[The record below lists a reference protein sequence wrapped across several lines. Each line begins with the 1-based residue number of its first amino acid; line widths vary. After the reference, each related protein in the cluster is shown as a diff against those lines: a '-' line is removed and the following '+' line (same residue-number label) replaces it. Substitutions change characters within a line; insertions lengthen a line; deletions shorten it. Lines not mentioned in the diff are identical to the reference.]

1 MKIFAN
7 IYFEA
12 LEMYEI
18 AREGAADELGRP
30 GCDERVANAMIELS
44 ETCRLLC
51 DAACG
56 RAVND

>member
-18 AREGAADELGRP
+18 AREGAADELGRAD
-30 GCDERVANAMIELS
+30 CDERVANALVELS
-44 ETCRLLC
+44 EACRLLC
-51 DAACG
+51 DAAGG
-56 RAVND
+56 RAVNG